1 MAVLD
6 WIDVLVSLSTK
17 LSTLCM
23 CQ

>member
-17 LSTLCM
+17 LSTRRM